1 MGQLIS
7 WPKSARV
14 DRICQCLLIRRQ
26 TLSHWAPAK
35 GTPHF
40 LVLSAALPNTS
51 EKDRALAILESR
63 HCNGARTTAGNWL
76 LSLSKD
82 QSAPFLPNRDRA
94 ELSSQTRPHT
104 LA

>member
-14 DRICQCLLIRRQ
+14 DRSCQCLLIRRQ

-51 EKDRALAILESR
+51 EKDRALAMLVSR
-63 HCNGARTTAGNWL
+63 HQQRQENYSRELAALLEQRLVGAI
-76 LSLSKD
+76 
-82 QSAPFLPNRDRA
+82 PF
-94 ELSSQTRPHT
+94 
-104 LA
+104 